1 MANAA
6 AILQKL
12 ARNLDQLDIA
22 ESQGLNTVTAGAD
35 SLVVSYVNA
44 SLQSPM
50 AGIDDTVSPYLGI
63 GIAAPGKLKIK
74 GAAGQNTVAA
84 IMHNAENLQIL
95 KLVGDFGN
103 NVQLEA
109 GDTTTLLAEIK
120 SYVDGVMYG
129 Q

>member
-63 GIAAPGKLKIK
+63 GIAAPGKLKIN
-74 GAAGQNTVAA
+74 GAA
-84 IMHNAENLQIL
+84 
-95 KLVGDFGN
+95 
-103 NVQLEA
+103 VQLEA